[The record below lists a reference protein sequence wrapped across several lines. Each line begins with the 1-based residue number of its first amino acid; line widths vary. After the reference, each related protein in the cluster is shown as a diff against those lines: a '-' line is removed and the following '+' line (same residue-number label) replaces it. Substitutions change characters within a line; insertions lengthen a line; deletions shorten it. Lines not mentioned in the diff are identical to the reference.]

1 MAYIEKILFKDD
13 GKWKEYDN
21 LTLDALKFEGSKNG
35 ISFISSEGNKRIV
48 DDEIKGFCHNRFKGN
63 FVVKG
68 MDLKQLYIGQILK
81 LGDASIEVSR
91 IGKDCHGS
99 CPIVVD
105 TKKACQLNKHIFFGE
120 IVKEGLVNKND
131 DILV

>member
-91 IGKDCHGS
+91 IGKDCHGN
-99 CPIVVD
+99 CPIIVG
-105 TKKACQLNKHIFFGE
+105 TKKACLLNKHIFFGE
-120 IVKEGLVNKND
+120 IVKEGLVNKD
-131 DILV
+131 DEIVV